1 MEKLL
6 QEKLLPVAARLGN
19 NKALVSIRDG
29 ITLTIPLLLIGSL
42 LMVIA
47 SFPIPGWEKYLGDI
61 GVADYLWKGVDS
73 SFGLLGLVASF
84 GIAYF
89 MARQYKVDGIPA
101 GIVSLS
107 SFITVTPFITGEAG
121 AGMPTAFMA
130 SKGLFVAMILGLING
145 YIYQWFINHN
155 IQIKMPDGVP
165 PAVSKSFSAII
176 PGAVTIVG
184 WLIVYA
190 TLDKLSLPNL
200 HEIAQGA
207 LGGPLGLLGNNVI
220 GLLILIFLNSSFWFV
235 GLHGGNVVNAVM
247 KPLWLANLDANK
259 VAYQTGETLSNI
271 FTSVF
276 MDNFVFIGG
285 GGATIGLVLALGYLA
300 HKKKASKQLKTL
312 APITVIPGLFN
323 INEPAMFGVPIV
335 LNILLLVPF
344 ILAPMFNLL
353 VAWGAM
359 ASGLVPLTYTDPSW
373 TMPPVISGLL
383 ATGSISGSLLQIV
396 LIVLDVLLYLP
407 FVIAIEKRFKLL
419 ED

>member
-89 MARQYKVDGIPA
+89 MARQYKADGIPA

-259 VAYQTGETLSNI
+259 VAYQTGETLPNI